1 MENNVMDIN
10 KPESIT
16 DENVFAALKAF
27 GDGATLRA
35 MRGISDEEMEA
46 IYAMGVN
53 FYKAGNYEDAEKV
66 FKFLTMFDHLNSRYW
81 TAMGSLRQVQ
91 RRFAEAVEAYKFA
104 SFLDLENPKPAYYAA
119 ECLLALGEKPA
130 ALSALDALEQYALKD
145 TDKGRTYLA
154 KGKALKAR
162 IQEG

>member
-66 FKFLTMFDHLNSRYW
+66 FKFLTMYDHMSSRYW
-81 TAMGSLRQVQ
+81 TAMGSLRQAQ
-91 RRFAEAVEAYKFA
+91 RKFAEAVEAYKFA
-104 SFLDLENPKPAYYAA
+104 SFLDLENPKPMYYAA
-119 ECLLALGEKPA
+119 ECMVALGQKTE
-130 ALSALDALEQYALKD
+130 ALSALAALEQYAPK
-145 TDKGRTYLA
+145 TTENGRNYLA
-154 KGKALKAR
+154 KGAALKAL
-162 IQEG
+162 IEK

>member
-1 MENNVMDIN
+1 MEKTIMDIN
-10 KPESIT
+10 KPETLT
-16 DENVFAALKAF
+16 DENLAAALKAF
-27 GDGATLRA
+27 GDGTTLRA

-91 RRFAEAVEAYKFA
+91 RKFAEAVQAYHLA
-104 SFLDLENPKPAYYAA
+104 SFLDLENPKPMYYGA
-119 ECLLALGEKPA
+119 ECLLALGQKQE
-130 ALSALDALEQYALKD
+130 ALDALTALEQYAPKT

-162 IQEG
+162 ILEG